1 MLFIFYRSHPLV
13 LDHLVMVFFL
23 LSPFP
28 ICVCLQVTSET
39 RSVITIPLAFKGGF
53 KYVTWQ
59 EFIYMYICIFV
70 SFLSHYL
77 RFFFST
83 SPRYL
88 FFSFVP
94 RLYNVP
100 HIKLI
105 FEDFPSTSS
114 FFFYFS
120 SFIATLKAHT
130 HCSLCSCCVLSS
142 PPLLKKKNSFFFPYR
157 RLFFFPLRCCCCL
170 LQ

>member
-1 MLFIFYRSHPLV
+1 
-13 LDHLVMVFFL
+13 
-23 LSPFP
+23 
-28 ICVCLQVTSET
+28 
-39 RSVITIPLAFKGGF
+39 
-53 KYVTWQ
+53 
-59 EFIYMYICIFV
+59 MYICIFV

-88 FFSFVP
+88 FFCLVT

-142 PPLLKKKNSFFFPYR
+142 PPLLKKKKTVFFFSLSSSFFFSSSLLL
-157 RLFFFPLRCCCCL
+157 LFVTINREKKKKR
-170 LQ
+170 